1 MNLFDTIRSSHPQQ
15 AKPSIIVQASSS
27 VNNLPIQINNN
38 QNNLSNNVNDSELF
52 DLTPN
57 NNNNES
63 LMETQ
68 RNIADHSLILDED
81 GNLLFY
87 YYDAFEDVQL
97 YPGIVFLFGKVIFFY
112 KMYY

>member
-1 MNLFDTIRSSHPQQ
+1 MNLFDNIRSSQPQQ
-15 AKPSIIVQASSS
+15 IKPSIIVQASSPA
-27 VNNLPIQINNN
+27 NNPPVQIQINNN
-38 QNNLSNNVNDSELF
+38 QNNNLSDGNDSEWV
-52 DLTPN
+52 DLTLN

-97 YPGIVFLFGKVIFFY
+97 YPGIVFLFGKVIY
-112 KMYY
+112 SL